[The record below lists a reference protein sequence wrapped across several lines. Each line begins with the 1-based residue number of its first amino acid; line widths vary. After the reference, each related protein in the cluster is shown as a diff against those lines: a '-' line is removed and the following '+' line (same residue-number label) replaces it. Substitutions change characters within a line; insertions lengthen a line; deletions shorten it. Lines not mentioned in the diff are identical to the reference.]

1 MALLAAMDGP
11 LDWLRHGPWLVFTL
25 CFGACVGSFLNVVI
39 YRVPRN
45 MSLANPPSQCPTCST
60 HLRFF
65 RENLPVLGWLALRGK
80 CRFCKAPISGAYPAV
95 ELIMGLLF
103 MGLYALLF
111 MVNAGDAWGWEVA
124 GGWWSKQ
131 GFALGWPAYTAMA
144 FLLSGILAMTAIDAR
159 TFFLPLSVTLFMS
172 VSGVVLWTIQGALAQ
187 HYGTLWPLPGADW
200 AVLCASLAGMG
211 GVLVM
216 TFALHA
222 GWMKPSYADYEAYL
236 PQAEAASDDE
246 ASVESSP
253 GAESLRYGVIL
264 PCLMALVAV
273 GLMCIGQGA
282 IAAVLLLGSA
292 AWVCL
297 SAFAANGELNLDP
310 PLAADYPHARR
321 EACREVLFL
330 LPCVAGVL
338 GGWWLGSQWTAAPAP
353 WLQALG
359 ASLWGYLIGG
369 GVVWAV
375 RIAGSIGFGK
385 EAMGMGDVHLMAAV
399 GAVLGWFVPTIAF
412 FVAPFFGL
420 VWAVATWIMGQ
431 AGLRERQLPY
441 GPHLCLAV
449 ALVVLG
455 RPWVMAG
462 WDALF
467 PMLELPARQLYV
479 EPNEQATGP
488 HSGTDKSSTLVTRLD
503 TGR

>member
-39 YRVPRN
+39 YRLPRN

-80 CRFCKAPISGAYPAV
+80 CRFCKTPISWTYPAV
-95 ELIMGLLF
+95 ELATGLVF

-111 MVNAGDAWGWEVA
+111 MVHAGDAWGWEVA

-131 GFALGWPAYTAMA
+131 GFALGWPAYSAMA
-144 FLLSGILAMTAIDAR
+144 FLVAGLFAMTVIDAR
-159 TFFLPLSVTLFMS
+159 TFLIPIQIPVF
-172 VSGVVLWTIQGALAQ
+172 VSIAAIVLWALQGAIARS
-187 HYGTLWPLPGADW
+187 YGTLWPLPGADW
-200 AVLCASLAGMG
+200 AMVSAAMAGMG
-211 GVLVM
+211 GVLVS
-216 TFALHA
+216 TLALHK
-222 GWMKPSYADYEAYL
+222 GWIAPSFADYEQYL
-236 PQAEAASDDE
+236 PEHDTPDDSDDADLE
-246 ASVESSP
+246 T
-253 GAESLRYGVIL
+253 L
-264 PCLMALVAV
+264 AV
-273 GLMCIGQGA
+273 
-282 IAAVLLLGSA
+282 
-292 AWVCL
+292 
-297 SAFAANGELNLDP
+297 
-310 PLAADYPHARR
+310 DYPHARR
-321 EACREVLFL
+321 EVCREVLFL
-330 LPCVAGVL
+330 VPCLVGL
-338 GGWWLGSQWTAAPAP
+338 IGGWWLGSQWTAAPAP

-375 RIAGSIGFGK
+375 RILGTIGFGK
-385 EAMGMGDVHLMAAV
+385 EAMGLGDVHLMAAV

-420 VWAVATWIMGQ
+420 AWAVATWIMGR
-431 AGLRERQLPY
+431 AGLRERPLPY

-449 ALVVLG
+449 VLVVLG

-467 PMLELPARQLYV
+467 PMLEPPARQLYV
-479 EPNEQATGP
+479 EPNEQAMGQ
-488 HSGTDKSSTLVTRLD
+488 HAGTDKSSTLVTRLD